1 MKDKFLLIFI
11 LFIFSCNSDKKDILS
26 LNTFPEN
33 SSESFLLSTNDNLY
47 ISWTEQV
54 ADSNFLYLSKLE
66 DNTWSEKSIIKKGTD
81 WFVNW
86 ADFPSISYND
96 ISSSIFSFH
105 LQKSSEETFSYDV
118 NYHFNTVISL

>member
-1 MKDKFLLIFI
+1 MFV
-11 LFIFSCNSDKKDILS
+11 FSCNSDKKDILS

-54 ADSNFLYLSKLE
+54 ADSNFLYLSKLVN
-66 DNTWSEKSIIKKGTD
+66 NTWSEKSIIKKGTD

-96 ISSSIFSFH
+96 CLLYTSPSPR
-105 LQKSSEETFSYDV
+105 D
-118 NYHFNTVISL
+118 

>member
-1 MKDKFLLIFI
+1 M
-11 LFIFSCNSDKKDILS
+11 DKKDILS

-66 DNTWSEKSIIKKGTD
+66 NNTWSEKSVIKKGTD
-81 WFVNW
+81 WFGEQR
-86 ADFPSISYND
+86 S
-96 ISSSIFSFH
+96 
-105 LQKSSEETFSYDV
+105 
-118 NYHFNTVISL
+118 